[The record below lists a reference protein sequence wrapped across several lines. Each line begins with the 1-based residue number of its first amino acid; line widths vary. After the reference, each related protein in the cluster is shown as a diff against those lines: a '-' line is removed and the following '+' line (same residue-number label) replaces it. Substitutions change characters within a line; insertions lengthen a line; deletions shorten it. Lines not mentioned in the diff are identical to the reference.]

1 MEFPK
6 QLMTI
11 SELIPLGFSEYEL
24 RTIAQKAGYPVAI
37 RMSCTAPI
45 KFDTAELQK
54 YLARK
59 SKMVE
64 MR

>member
-11 SELIPLGFSEYEL
+11 AELVPLGFSEYEL
-24 RTIAQKAGYPVAI
+24 RTIAQVAGYPVAI
-37 RMSCTAPI
+37 RMSATAPI

-54 YLARK
+54 YLEKR
-59 SKMVE
+59 SRMVE